1 MFCFSICCGNSISE
15 SQNYL
20 SCLMGCHIAY
30 YLYMYAYN
38 VSKMQVTVIYTK
50 IPTDNKLYTLK
61 LRNLII
67 IFKMLF
73 YEHRFEYIE
82 VMRIHTLSYIF
93 KARIAV
99 YIICWFFLLFLDINN
114 A

>member
-1 MFCFSICCGNSISE
+1 M
-15 SQNYL
+15 L
-20 SCLMGCHIAY
+20 T
-30 YLYMYAYN
+30 MYH
-38 VSKMQVTVIYTK
+38 MQVTVIYTK

-82 VMRIHTLSYIF
+82 SDENSHAFIHFQGTYSYLHNMLFFSSLFRYQQRIILHKLAVF
-93 KARIAV
+93 KT
-99 YIICWFFLLFLDINN
+99 
-114 A
+114 